1 MYKIALIFNLLQEV
15 FFFFDLFVLKYIKWL
30 MVNTVQ
36 KSSIGA
42 VIKNP
47 EMVKFVSVHRIKIYV
62 NMRLKNYLL

>member
-1 MYKIALIFNLLQEV
+1 
-15 FFFFDLFVLKYIKWL
+15 